1 MVPARVCGQLG
12 RAHLDGRRQW
22 HASAIDDATSA
33 RHFYGMKKTIK
44 MDRSG
49 RVVLP
54 LAMREKYGLVDGGHR
69 LEIFE
74 SPDGIVLRPRPEEI
88 PVERHASGWVVF
100 RSGEEQTVD
109 LDQAVEE
116 EREHRHRQVRG
127 DQ

>member
-1 MVPARVCGQLG
+1 MRVPLTMPPRG
-12 RAHLDGRRQW
+12 
-22 HASAIDDATSA
+22 SIID
-33 RHFYGMKKTIK
+33 GMKKTIK

-49 RVVLP
+49 RVVVP
-54 LAMREKYGLVDGGHR
+54 RVMREKYGLVDGGHR

-88 PVERHASGWVVF
+88 PAERHASGWVVF

-109 LDQAVEE
+109 LGQAVEE

-127 DQ
+127 DE